1 MDKRLKKVSQ
11 FLCFVLR
18 HEPESICLDIDSDG
32 WVSVSQL
39 LKNMSTQ
46 PKIAISLEELEC
58 IVSSD
63 DKNRYSFKGHNQ
75 YIRCNQGHS
84 IKSVNITFEKY
95 YPKCDMYHGTAYK
108 NLDSILKNGLM
119 PQSRQYVHL
128 SFDLETAKKVGK
140 RHSKSSDPVI
150 LVVSKDAPL
159 EFYMSENSVINT
171 KKVPAEYI
179 TIL

>member
-1 MDKRLKKVSQ
+1 VDKKLKKVSQ

-18 HEPESICLDIDSDG
+18 HEPKSISLDIDSNG

-46 PKIAISLEELEC
+46 PKIAISIKELEN

-75 YIRCNQGHS
+75 FIRCNQGHS
-84 IKSVNITFEKY
+84 VESVNITFEKY
-95 YPKCDMYHGTAYK
+95 SPKDDMYHGTAYK

-119 PQSRQYVHL
+119 PQSRHYVHL
-128 SFDLETAKKVGK
+128 SFDVETAKKVGK

-150 LVVSKDAPL
+150 LVISRDAPL
-159 EFYMSENSVINT
+159 EFFMTENGVINT